1 MDAKT
6 KKELA
11 VDLAKTFLIAFV
23 RQEHTAPIKS
33 EDLPAILKN
42 AYKAV
47 KDMDS

>member
-6 KKELA
+6 DKELA

-23 RQEHTAPIKS
+23 RQEHAAPIKS

-47 KDMDS
+47 KGMDS